1 MDTRNLVN
9 RRVSLLLS
17 DPWDLVGDCG
27 PGPFRARVKDLAENN
42 VLIEFEQ
49 SLQCNNTRYSR
60 ARCQVRHEGSAL
72 RDLLVGSVLSVNIII
87 LKSGVPR
94 LADLSDA
101 DYKDNLTAV
110 GTLQVI

>member
-1 MDTRNLVN
+1 M
-9 RRVSLLLS
+9 
-17 DPWDLVGDCG
+17 
-27 PGPFRARVKDLAENN
+27 
-42 VLIEFEQ
+42 
-49 SLQCNNTRYSR
+49 
-60 ARCQVRHEGSAL
+60 RHEGSAL

-110 GTLQVI
+110 GTLQVIQWAHPPPLFTALSSLET